1 MDYIEMIID
10 KELCNSFITLC
21 KAANSFGSL
30 AKDKLL
36 DKMALSAVYA
46 TVLHDLFH
54 PEDKDFT
61 HADDEIIEIIAGLLE
76 SGKI

>member
-1 MDYIEMIID
+1 MDYIEMLID

-21 KAANSFGSL
+21 KVANSFGSL
-30 AKDKLL
+30 AKDKGL

-54 PEDKDFT
+54 PEDEDYT
-61 HADDEIIEIIAGLLE
+61 HGDDKIVEIIAGLLE